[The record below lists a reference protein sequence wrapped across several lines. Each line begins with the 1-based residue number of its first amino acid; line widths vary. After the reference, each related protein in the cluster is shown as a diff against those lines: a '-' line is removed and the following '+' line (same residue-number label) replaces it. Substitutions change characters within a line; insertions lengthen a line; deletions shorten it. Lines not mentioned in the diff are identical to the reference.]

1 MSEALLIY
9 TTWPDLESA
18 HAFGSKAVHAGLAAC
33 ANILG
38 PMRSIYRWEGAV
50 EQADETPLLLKT
62 TRRQLEDLR
71 AAFLSSHPYDTPAF
85 VASGRCMSHSK
96 TFDVSRATTQI
107 VHSRSAAS
115 RVPS

>member
-85 VASGRCMSHSK
+85 VAWPL
-96 TFDVSRATTQI
+96 D
-107 VHSRSAAS
+107 SAAS
-115 RVPS
+115 HGAFLDWVGQETAGPRGGV